1 MIIIQLILILYILLI
16 LLLFGPFGSRLFSE
30 FPKLVICGP
39 IISTYFIILQKPIE
53 LPQQYRAHLLP
64 AYPFAFRIYQDPIAL
79 IRPQFEK
86 ADQARPGTWSYAG
99 FSRNKE
105 IINELIRIRPG
116 EILRF
121 QVKCIN
127 NRFMLFLT
135 ANFFEQI
142 IFHSLKH
149 KAYDIAS
156 RCMICLH
163 LKTMRIGKFAA
174 FQPELLYLSI
184 HFIDKCLDVVFVAF
198 VWEFECLLNHV
209 VYISLAIGIVVYFAF
224 LAEVWHV

>member
-1 MIIIQLILILYILLI
+1 
-16 LLLFGPFGSRLFSE
+16 
-30 FPKLVICGP
+30 
-39 IISTYFIILQKPIE
+39 
-53 LPQQYRAHLLP
+53 
-64 AYPFAFRIYQDPIAL
+64 
-79 IRPQFEK
+79 
-86 ADQARPGTWSYAG
+86 
-99 FSRNKE
+99 
-105 IINELIRIRPG
+105 
-116 EILRF
+116 
-121 QVKCIN
+121 
-127 NRFMLFLT
+127 MLFLT